1 MAKIQRLK
9 ISTDEKMSMLRGQPG
24 HMPAAPAIA
33 EATAPAPAPMPEQ
46 KPAPAPVAEPAPV
59 STPPQPVA
67 AAPAPKP
74 TATAAPVAAA
84 KPAPAP
90 VAQAPKRGRGRPP
103 KAEATAAAEAAPSG
117 LQPSLIRLEGETQRA
132 ALAYIHEELMLHS
145 RRVYLKELVD
155 EEVTYYLQHGPPAK
169 GK

>member
-24 HMPAAPAIA
+24 HMPAAPA
-33 EATAPAPAPMPEQ
+33 
-46 KPAPAPVAEPAPV
+46 APAPVATAPEPARAPV
-59 STPPQPVA
+59 TAPAPIAAPPVA
-67 AAPAPKP
+67 AAPA
-74 TATAAPVAAA
+74 AEAVPVSVA
-84 KPAPAP
+84 KPAARPQVTAVAPAP
-90 VAQAPKRGRGRPP
+90 KKGRGRPP
-103 KAEATAAAEAAPSG
+103 KVQAPAPLEGTSNG

-132 ALAYIHEELMLHS
+132 ALAYIHEELMFHS

-155 EEVTYYLQHGPPAK
+155 EAVNYYLQHGPPAK

>member
-24 HMPAAPAIA
+24 HMPAAPLAA
-33 EATAPAPAPMPEQ
+33 EPARGTAPAPEPTPVPSPE
-46 KPAPAPVAEPAPV
+46 PAPVAPPV
-59 STPPQPVA
+59 VEAAAQAPVA
-67 AAPAPKP
+67 AVATPKP
-74 TATAAPVAAA
+74 TA
-84 KPAPAP
+84 PAT
-90 VAQAPKRGRGRPP
+90 QAVKRGRGRPP
-103 KAEATAAAEAAPSG
+103 KVESPATEAAPSG

-155 EEVTYYLQHGPPAK
+155 EAVNYYLQHGPPAK

>member
-24 HMPAAPAIA
+24 HMPAAPVAA
-33 EATAPAPAPMPEQ
+33 EPATAVAPAPELTPVPSPES
-46 KPAPAPVAEPAPV
+46 APVAPPV
-59 STPPQPVA
+59 VE
-67 AAPAPKP
+67 
-74 TATAAPVAAA
+74 TAAPV
-84 KPAPAP
+84 PAP
-90 VAQAPKRGRGRPP
+90 VTAAVATPKPAAPATQAVKRGRGRPP
-103 KAEATAAAEAAPSG
+103 KAESPAAEAAPSG

-155 EEVTYYLQHGPPAK
+155 EAVNYYLQHGPPAK

>member
-1 MAKIQRLK
+1 MK

-24 HMPAAPAIA
+24 HMPAAPAA
-33 EATAPAPAPMPEQ
+33 PEPTTAVAPHPELAPVPLPETAPIAPPVVEAA
-46 KPAPAPVAEPAPV
+46 APAPVAAA
-59 STPPQPVA
+59 VA
-67 AAPAPKP
+67 TPKP
-74 TATAAPVAAA
+74 TA
-84 KPAPAP
+84 PAT
-90 VAQAPKRGRGRPP
+90 QAVKRGRGRPP
-103 KAEATAAAEAAPSG
+103 KAESPAAEAAPSG

-155 EEVTYYLQHGPPAK
+155 EAVNYYLQHGPPAK

>member
-24 HMPAAPAIA
+24 HMPAAPATPEPA
-33 EATAPAPAPMPEQ
+33 AVEPAQAPAPE
-46 KPAPAPVAEPAPV
+46 PVA
-59 STPPQPVA
+59 VA
-67 AAPAPKP
+67 APPVTP
-74 TATAAPVAAA
+74 TPAAA
-84 KPAPAP
+84 ALPAP
-90 VAQAPKRGRGRPP
+90 VAQPAAKPQPTAVAPETRKGRGRPP
-103 KAEATAAAEAAPSG
+103 KVQAPAAAESGSGG

-132 ALAYIHEELMLHS
+132 ALAYIHEELMHHS

-155 EEVTYYLQHGPPAK
+155 EAVNYYLQHGPPAK

>member
-24 HMPAAPAIA
+24 HMPAAPA
-33 EATAPAPAPMPEQ
+33 APEPAAITPE
-46 KPAPAPVAEPAPV
+46 PAPAPVTAPAPV
-59 STPPQPVA
+59 AAPPVA
-67 AAPAPKP
+67 AAPA
-74 TATAAPVAAA
+74 AEAAPVSAPQPAARPQFVA
-84 KPAPAP
+84 VVPAP
-90 VAQAPKRGRGRPP
+90 KKGRGRPP
-103 KAEATAAAEAAPSG
+103 KAPAPAPVEGTSNG

-132 ALAYIHEELMLHS
+132 ALAYIHEELMFHS

-155 EEVTYYLQHGPPAK
+155 EAVNYYLQHGPPAK

>member
-24 HMPAAPAIA
+24 HMPAAPVAA
-33 EATAPAPAPMPEQ
+33 EPAALTPVPVPEPAKPAAPPVVAPAPE
-46 KPAPAPVAEPAPV
+46 PVP
-59 STPPQPVA
+59 A
-67 AAPAPKP
+67 AAP
-74 TATAAPVAAA
+74 VVAA

-103 KAEATAAAEAAPSG
+103 KAETPLAEAAPLG

-155 EEVTYYLQHGPPAK
+155 EAVNYYLQHGPPAK

>member
-24 HMPAAPAIA
+24 HMPAAPVAA
-33 EATAPAPAPMPEQ
+33 EPANAAAPAPEPTPVPLPKPAPVAPPVVEAA
-46 KPAPAPVAEPAPV
+46 APAPVAAA
-59 STPPQPVA
+59 VA
-67 AAPAPKP
+67 VPKP
-74 TATAAPVAAA
+74 TA
-84 KPAPAP
+84 PAM
-90 VAQAPKRGRGRPP
+90 QAVKRGRGRPP
-103 KAEATAAAEAAPSG
+103 KAESPAADAAPSG

-155 EEVTYYLQHGPPAK
+155 EAVNYYLQHGPPAK

>member
-24 HMPAAPAIA
+24 HMPAAPAAA
-33 EATAPAPAPMPEQ
+33 ESAPLAAVPEPIPVNAPEPVAVTPPV
-46 KPAPAPVAEPAPV
+46 AVASAPVPVVPALAPV
-59 STPPQPVA
+59 VIA
-67 AAPAPKP
+67 KP
-74 TATAAPVAAA
+74 TAAT
-84 KPAPAP
+84 PAPS
-90 VAQAPKRGRGRPP
+90 PKRGRGRPP
-103 KAEATAAAEAAPSG
+103 KAEPTAAEAAPSG

-155 EEVTYYLQHGPPAK
+155 EAVNYYLQHGPPAK

>member
-24 HMPAAPAIA
+24 HM
-33 EATAPAPAPMPEQ
+33 TPAPATVPE
-46 KPAPAPVAEPAPV
+46 KMEWEEVALAERLLTDAEAADSAP
-59 STPPQPVA
+59 SVA
-67 AAPAPKP
+67 A
-74 TATAAPVAAA
+74 TASEQAAPGPVGLAAM
-84 KPAPAP
+84 APGTISAASL
-90 VAQAPKRGRGRPP
+90 AQQKRGRGRPP
-103 KAEATAAAEAAPSG
+103 KSAADSVAAGSG

-132 ALAYIHEELMLHS
+132 ALAYLHEELMRHS

-155 EEVTYYLQHGPPAK
+155 EAVNYYLKHGPPSQ

>member
-24 HMPAAPAIA
+24 HMPAAPAA
-33 EATAPAPAPMPEQ
+33 PEPTTAVAPHPELAPVPLPETAPIAPPVVEAA
-46 KPAPAPVAEPAPV
+46 APAPVAAA
-59 STPPQPVA
+59 VA
-67 AAPAPKP
+67 TPKP
-74 TATAAPVAAA
+74 TA
-84 KPAPAP
+84 PAT
-90 VAQAPKRGRGRPP
+90 QAVKRGRGRPP
-103 KAEATAAAEAAPSG
+103 KAESPAAEAAPSG

-155 EEVTYYLQHGPPAK
+155 EAVNYYLQHGPPAK

>member
-24 HMPAAPAIA
+24 HMPAAPV
-33 EATAPAPAPMPEQ
+33 ATPPAPAPELLV
-46 KPAPAPVAEPAPV
+46 APVAA
-59 STPPQPVA
+59 QPVA
-67 AAPAPKP
+67 AAPA
-74 TATAAPVAAA
+74 AVAAPVRVAAEEL
-84 KPAPAP
+84 PAALAVAP
-90 VAQAPKRGRGRPP
+90 PKQGRGRPP
-103 KAEATAAAEAAPSG
+103 KAQAPAPIAGAAAG

-132 ALAYIHEELMLHS
+132 ALAYIHEELMSHS

-155 EEVTYYLQHGPPAK
+155 EAVNYYLQHGPPAK